1 MRFCFPHQFGIEN
14 CNLIESTINIPGTC
28 NRRWT
33 VQLMQKIIVLF
44 FEIHGIYVDFCCLIS
59 VFLMIRLV
67 SRHVLSD
74 KKCFKCQAICDQAV
88 TNWNFSSIKFSH
100 QIDRRAGFKA
110 WQRPLYLGQYCSEPS
125 RSQLWECKTSPAIN
139 PSFTFK

>member
-1 MRFCFPHQFGIEN
+1 MFIPNQLSKSQLLTGLYYTAYNKREVCYMRFCFPHQFGIEN

-59 VFLMIRLV
+59 AFLMIRA
-67 SRHVLSD
+67 
-74 KKCFKCQAICDQAV
+74 CQ
-88 TNWNFSSIKFSH
+88 
-100 QIDRRAGFKA
+100 
-110 WQRPLYLGQYCSEPS
+110 
-125 RSQLWECKTSPAIN
+125 
-139 PSFTFK
+139 